1 MAASAA
7 PYGAKPIGTLSA
19 SGSFTGKVQHIKIAS
34 GYDTLI
40 SWGDFVKLVAAGTI
54 EKDTGTTTA
63 TPVGV
68 FMGCSYTDPTT
79 SQPTYAQMWTADV
92 AASDAMAYVLTDPN
106 VLFQMQGDGA
116 ITQAMLGSN
125 FAIVVTAGS
134 RLIAPHIDTARRRE
148 NAALLST
155 LLLLR
160 AEALELENRAAEA
173 QAVRLDS
180 LGWARYGFGSD
191 WAVRAKMREIASLNP
206 LK

>member
-134 RLIAPHIDTARRRE
+134 TTIGRSK
-148 NAALLST
+148 NAVDQST
-155 LLLLR
+155 SNTTNTLPLR
-160 AEALELENRAAEA
+160 I
-173 QAVRLDS
+173 VDYVDGPDS
-180 LGWARYGFGSD
+180 AGGDAYTDVIMKFNVGHQYVNTTG
-191 WAVRAKMREIASLNP
+191 I
-206 LK
+206 

>member
-54 EKDTGTTTA
+54 EKDAGTTTA

-92 AASDAMAYVLTDPN
+92 AASDAVAYVLTDPN

-134 RLIAPHIDTARRRE
+134 TTIGRSK
-148 NAALLST
+148 NAVDQST
-155 LLLLR
+155 SATTNTLPLR
-160 AEALELENRAAEA
+160 IVDYVDGPDS
-173 QAVRLDS
+173 AVGDAYTDVIMKFNA
-180 LGWARYGFGSD
+180 GHQYVNTTG
-191 WAVRAKMREIASLNP
+191 I
-206 LK
+206 

>member
-54 EKDTGTTTA
+54 EKDAGTTTA

-134 RLIAPHIDTARRRE
+134 TTIGRSK
-148 NAALLST
+148 NAVDQST
-155 LLLLR
+155 SNTTNTLPLR
-160 AEALELENRAAEA
+160 IVDYVDGPDS
-173 QAVRLDS
+173 AVGDAYTDVIMKFNV
-180 LGWARYGFGSD
+180 GHQYVNTTG
-191 WAVRAKMREIASLNP
+191 I
-206 LK
+206 

>member
-54 EKDTGTTTA
+54 EKDAGTTTA

-134 RLIAPHIDTARRRE
+134 TTIGHSK
-148 NAALLST
+148 NAVDQST
-155 LLLLR
+155 SATTNTLPLR
-160 AEALELENRAAEA
+160 IVDYVDGPDS
-173 QAVRLDS
+173 AVGDAYTDVIMKFNV
-180 LGWARYGFGSD
+180 GHQYVNTTG
-191 WAVRAKMREIASLNP
+191 I
-206 LK
+206 

>member
-54 EKDTGTTTA
+54 EKDAGTTTA

-92 AASDAMAYVLTDPN
+92 AASEAVAYVLTDPN

-134 RLIAPHIDTARRRE
+134 TTIGRSKNAVDQSTSATTNTLPLRIIDFVDGPDSAVGDAYTDVIMKF
-148 NAALLST
+148 NAGHQYVNT
-155 LLLLR
+155 TG
-160 AEALELENRAAEA
+160 
-173 QAVRLDS
+173 V
-180 LGWARYGFGSD
+180 
-191 WAVRAKMREIASLNP
+191 
-206 LK
+206 

>member
-54 EKDTGTTTA
+54 EKDAGTTTA

-92 AASDAMAYVLTDPN
+92 AASDAVAYVLTDPN

-134 RLIAPHIDTARRRE
+134 TTIGRSKNAVDQSTSATTNTLPLRIIDFVDGPDSAVGDAYTDVIMKF
-148 NAALLST
+148 NAGHQYVNT
-155 LLLLR
+155 TG
-160 AEALELENRAAEA
+160 
-173 QAVRLDS
+173 V
-180 LGWARYGFGSD
+180 
-191 WAVRAKMREIASLNP
+191 
-206 LK
+206 

>member
-54 EKDTGTTTA
+54 EKDAGTTTA

-92 AASDAMAYVLTDPN
+92 AASDAVAYVLTDPN

-134 RLIAPHIDTARRRE
+134 TTIGRSKNAVDQSTSAPTNTLPLRIIDFVDGPDSAVGDAYTDVIMKF
-148 NAALLST
+148 NAGHQYVNT
-155 LLLLR
+155 TG
-160 AEALELENRAAEA
+160 
-173 QAVRLDS
+173 V
-180 LGWARYGFGSD
+180 
-191 WAVRAKMREIASLNP
+191 
-206 LK
+206 